1 MRSERAPA
9 QSPLLASLVV
19 GSNGATSLHGSSRE
33 LRTLEDRERFLALRN
48 SNRVGAI
55 VVGSATA
62 DAEPYQKTPH
72 LLYIYQRSSGL
83 TPKELIAKVR
93 REISGAI
100 LCEGGITL
108 IHHLLREDLIDEFQ
122 LTHAPIPGDNHY
134 LDRALLASKLSLSE
148 SELKAGT
155 TFEKYERAS
164 R

>member
-1 MRSERAPA
+1 MSSEPAPA

-19 GSNGATSLHGSSRE
+19 GSNGATSLRGNSRE
-33 LRTLEDRERFLALRN
+33 LRTPEDRERFLALRN

-62 DAEPYQKTPH
+62 DAEPYQKAPH
-72 LLYIYQRSSGL
+72 PLYIYRRSSGL
-83 TPKELIAKVR
+83 TPKELIEKVR

-108 IHHLLREDLIDEFQ
+108 IHHLLREDLIDEFH
-122 LTHAPIPGDNHY
+122 LTHAPIPGDDHY
-134 LDRALLASKLSLSE
+134 LDRALLTSKLSLSE
-148 SELKAGT
+148 SESKAGT